1 MSFIA
6 VILSLLLDRTLRHL
20 QFLRG
25 PRWFHAYIESLGFF
39 AHSRGFWHATAGVL
53 VIVLVPTVVVL
64 FLGHLLDHI
73 WGVFGF
79 AYAVLILLVTLGP
92 QDLHAQADDY
102 IEAVQSG
109 NASRANELARELLG
123 TEPPP
128 EDAACSEAITRA
140 VLCEAND
147 RLFGILFWFAVLG
160 PAGAVLYRS
169 ADFLH
174 RLPAEAGH
182 SHEFTA
188 AVARL
193 YGVLAWIP
201 AHLVAIGYAFAG
213 SFEEAVS
220 DIKGYYANC
229 TLRFFQVNNDV
240 LTCTGLGALHSSAAE
255 AGTVRVRS
263 ALMLVWRTL
272 VIWLVVYGLTALFG
286 WTW

>member
-92 QDLHAQADDY
+92 QDLHAQAEEY
-102 IEAVQSG
+102 IKAAQSG
-109 NASRANELARELLG
+109 NAGHANQLARELLG

>member
-39 AHSRGFWHATAGVL
+39 AHSRGFWRATAGVL

-128 EDAACSEAITRA
+128 EDAACSEAITRT

-220 DIKGYYANC
+220 DIRGYYASC

-240 LTCTGLGALHSSAAE
+240 LACAGLGALHSSAAE

-272 VIWLVVYGLTALFG
+272 IIWLVVYGLTALFG